1 MKKTLLA
8 ATGGIVV
15 AALALSG
22 CSAGSSNDS
31 GKPSGTITVLTNRT
45 DLVNTTFKDYA
56 KQFEKKYPGTSVKF
70 EALTDYEGD
79 AKIRLNSKD
88 YGDALLIPSST
99 VTKDK
104 YSAYFEPLGKSTDL
118 EKQYNFVGD
127 GSYDGEVYGLSTF
140 GSAMGMVINKTVW
153 KDAGITTPP
162 TTEEEYFQDLQ
173 AIKDKT
179 SAIPY
184 YTNYKDGWPLA
195 TLEGNLGTTQGADV
209 RMKLASENSPWK
221 PGTDQYKIDDLLY
234 QTVEKKLSEPDP
246 TTTNWEESKDL
257 LAQGK
262 IGSMILGSWAVTQMQ
277 DAAKKAGKSADEIG
291 FWPMPWQ
298 TDGKFTSVTATDKLL
313 AVSKNSDNKA
323 TARAWVNWFI
333 NDSGYAKSQGAISPV
348 KADPTPD
355 TLADFKTFGVEY
367 QELNPDPKGKEALL
381 TDIANTAQ
389 VDIFGNVYRQ
399 KLIDTARG
407 AASGDEESFF
417 ANLNKE
423 WAAARSQ
430 VSK

>member
-15 AALALSG
+15 AALALTG

-56 KQFEKKYPGTSVKF
+56 KQFEKKYPGTTVKF

-79 AKIRLNSKD
+79 AKIRLNSRD

-118 EKQYNFVGD
+118 EKKYNFVGD

-162 TTEEEYFQDLQ
+162 KTEDEYFQDLQ

-195 TLEGNLGTTQGADV
+195 TLEGNLGTTQGPNV

-234 QTVEKKLSEPDP
+234 KTVEKKLSEPDP

-298 TDGKFTSVTATDKLL
+298 TDGHFTSITATDKLL
-313 AVSKNSDNKA
+313 AVSKNSNNKV

-348 KADPTPD
+348 KADPAPD
-355 TLADFKTFGVEY
+355 TLSDFKTFGVKY

-381 TDIANTAQ
+381 TDIANAAQ

-407 AASGDEESFF
+407 AASGDEQSFF